1 MNDQEKKF
9 LSIKEASLLTGKSES
24 TLKRFVQKNFKSGT
38 SKGKPMND
46 QNIKKEKAPKGYF
59 WFIEEVF
66 LLENFPVQNSIPQP
80 QSASENSDIVQ
91 ILKEQLE
98 KKDEQI
104 SQLLDRQR
112 ESNILTKNLQD
123 KFLALEPGE
132 KKHGKPVVDQQEK
145 TPAKK
150 GFWKK
155 LFRK

>member
-9 LSIKEASLLTGKSES
+9 ISIKEASLLTGKSES
-24 TLKRFVQKNFKSGT
+24 TLKRFVQKNFSV
-38 SKGKPMND
+38 GKPKGIPKNN
-46 QNIKKEKAPKGYF
+46 QNIRREKAPKGYF
-59 WFIEEVF
+59 WYIEENF
-66 LLENFPVQNSIPQP
+66 LLENFPAEHSAT
-80 QSASENSDIVQ
+80 QSPAENSDIIQ

-123 KFLALEPGE
+123 KVLALEPGE
-132 KKHGKPVVDQQEK
+132 KKSGQSMVDQEEIIPK
-145 TPAKK
+145 KK

-155 LFRK
+155 IFG